1 MDSRPPNLL
10 LLLLLHFWQCGR
22 GQSSYIIDQ
31 VGLALLPSNTVQ
43 SGTPVILSCK
53 VSVSH
58 NNIPDLTHTFQLTR
72 DSVLINSST
81 TTEDKI
87 EYEINPARAADSGSY
102 ECRVTVKDKSRASFS
117 QKLTVTGLQTPVLY
131 LNKTTPYESEEFVAA
146 CSAPEEKG
154 VLIFRFYQKLRSRE
168 PKTIKQQAVTGNSL
182 ETTLAL
188 REVGDS
194 LLYCDYEISLVSGA
208 RRSNSSDKIQV
219 IVKALMIAPVM
230 NVRPSSDV
238 FEGDALSVVCKVVNP
253 PMNVEVFL
261 TKDRRILKQAT
272 TDLAYNFTAQDGD
285 SGELVCKALWN
296 TVQKETYHSITVREL
311 FSKPRLVVEPIDI
324 FEGEHF
330 RLTCSV
336 TIHEPEKINNTMRFT
351 IYKDNVKLRSAMTY
365 DAVAGPSV
373 NGNYS
378 CKAHAATSAH
388 SFVKE
393 SKTVVVKTKVH
404 VSKPVLSVV
413 GGTLILGK
421 PFQLLCHSDN
431 GTLPI
436 TYVLHSPKQPPL
448 YSVVHKP
455 GERAIFNLSAINK
468 ISDINTFIC
477 HGKNSQHKTSVTE
490 TGHLLR
496 STNIIEPVTK
506 PVLTMLPRMGDV
518 SEGEDVTLVC
528 SVQRGT
534 LPINFTWYHRKGAL
548 AFQTSRELKGS
559 YTINNIKGVDQGEY
573 YCTSTNSA
581 NKTEKSDAVRIGVKW
596 AGWKKGLIATFCILF
611 ILAMILFLTF
621 KRRLLPVK
629 KKTTG
634 KLSVKSSGTK
644 MERLSLTQT
653 EVSEPANA
661 TPGMIGKSIWSEH
674 VSGSES
680 DDQNSVTTPQQPEPQ
695 YTEVQTRQADP
706 NRALV
711 KKGTDTVYSEV
722 RNSKQGAPEQA
733 DGRDQSRTDTVQ

>member
-1 MDSRPPNLL
+1 MEVRFGLRLCETALPVLDHPAGCEVQKLSGDTS
-10 LLLLLHFWQCGR
+10 GR
-22 GQSSYIIDQ
+22 S
-31 VGLALLPSNTVQ
+31 
-43 SGTPVILSCK
+43 LSQ
-53 VSVSH
+53 
-58 NNIPDLTHTFQLTR
+58 HTGP
-72 DSVLINSST
+72 SVLINSST

-146 CSAPEEKG
+146 CSAPDEKG
-154 VLIFRFYQKLRSRE
+154 VLIFRFYQKLRFRE

-182 ETTLAL
+182 KTTLAL

-208 RRSNSSDKIQV
+208 RRSNSSDEIQV
-219 IVKALMIAPVM
+219 IV
-230 NVRPSSDV
+230 
-238 FEGDALSVVCKVVNP
+238 
-253 PMNVEVFL
+253 
-261 TKDRRILKQAT
+261 
-272 TDLAYNFTAQDGD
+272 
-285 SGELVCKALWN
+285 
-296 TVQKETYHSITVREL
+296 
-311 FSKPRLVVEPIDI
+311 
-324 FEGEHF
+324 
-330 RLTCSV
+330 
-336 TIHEPEKINNTMRFT
+336 
-351 IYKDNVKLRSAMTY
+351 
-365 DAVAGPSV
+365 
-373 NGNYS
+373 
-378 CKAHAATSAH
+378 
-388 SFVKE
+388 
-393 SKTVVVKTKVH
+393 KVH

-436 TYVLHSPKQPPL
+436 TYVLYIPKQPPL

-455 GERAIFNLSAINK
+455 GERAIFN
-468 ISDINTFIC
+468 
-477 HGKNSQHKTSVTE
+477 
-490 TGHLLR
+490 
-496 STNIIEPVTK
+496 
-506 PVLTMLPRMGDV
+506 
-518 SEGEDVTLVC
+518 
-528 SVQRGT
+528 RGT

-573 YCTSTNSA
+573 YL
-581 NKTEKSDAVRIGVKW
+581 KW

-621 KRRLLPVK
+621 KRRLLPVRK

-634 KLSVKSSGTK
+634 TLSVKSSGTK

-653 EVSEPANA
+653 EVSEPAN
-661 TPGMIGKSIWSEH
+661 
-674 VSGSES
+674 ES

-706 NRALV
+706 NRAVV

-733 DGRDQSRTDTVQ
+733 DWRE

>member
-1 MDSRPPNLL
+1 
-10 LLLLLHFWQCGR
+10 
-22 GQSSYIIDQ
+22 
-31 VGLALLPSNTVQ
+31 
-43 SGTPVILSCK
+43 
-53 VSVSH
+53 
-58 NNIPDLTHTFQLTR
+58 
-72 DSVLINSST
+72 
-81 TTEDKI
+81 
-87 EYEINPARAADSGSY
+87 
-102 ECRVTVKDKSRASFS
+102 
-117 QKLTVTGLQTPVLY
+117 
-131 LNKTTPYESEEFVAA
+131 
-146 CSAPEEKG
+146 
-154 VLIFRFYQKLRSRE
+154 
-168 PKTIKQQAVTGNSL
+168 
-182 ETTLAL
+182 
-188 REVGDS
+188 
-194 LLYCDYEISLVSGA
+194 
-208 RRSNSSDKIQV
+208 
-219 IVKALMIAPVM
+219 
-230 NVRPSSDV
+230 
-238 FEGDALSVVCKVVNP
+238 
-253 PMNVEVFL
+253 
-261 TKDRRILKQAT
+261 
-272 TDLAYNFTAQDGD
+272 
-285 SGELVCKALWN
+285 
-296 TVQKETYHSITVREL
+296 
-311 FSKPRLVVEPIDI
+311 
-324 FEGEHF
+324 
-330 RLTCSV
+330 
-336 TIHEPEKINNTMRFT
+336 MRFT

-490 TGHLLR
+490 TGHLL
-496 STNIIEPVTK
+496 TFNQHH
-506 PVLTMLPRMGDV
+506 RMGDV

-534 LPINFTWYHRKGAL
+534 LPMNFTWYHRKGAL

-581 NKTEKSDAVRIGVKW
+581 NKTEKSDAVRIGGVFSLQRMAIVDVKYSVNVTPDVYPEVKQKSFRLMKW

-711 KKGTDTVYSEV
+711 KKGTDTGVQRSAEL
-722 RNSKQGAPEQA
+722 QA
-733 DGRDQSRTDTVQ
+733 RCSRAGRWRVGGVCTAES